1 MCPGR
6 EPSGG
11 LQQDQALWMAGAG
24 EEASAGELKAFTAA
38 AAATSTG
45 TIPATTGTGG
55 IPAIASVLSTACL
68 LAAAAAQDISSTAC
82 LLAAATATADYV
94 PAAAN
99 SRARH
104 PPANIVSK
112 IPIATATVFRRILII

>member
-1 MCPGR
+1 M
-6 EPSGG
+6 
-11 LQQDQALWMAGAG
+11 QQDQALWMAGAG
-24 EEASAGELKAFTAA
+24 EEASAGELKAFTAAAA